1 MSSFSRAVSAAC
13 LSVFFAGLGEA
24 ALAQGRPPRGADD
37 CVLDNCGQRPGAQ
50 PPRDTSR
57 PPAQRGPARNDP
69 PAAADDDNDAPPPP
83 REGSVFRRG
92 PAASTGKFDFYV
104 LSLSWSSG
112 FCATNDRGSAGAQC
126 SVGSGLGFVVHGLW
140 PQYER
145 GFPSDCDASARPPT
159 RAAMDL
165 TRGLFPDE
173 GLARYEWRKH
183 GTCSGKPA
191 SEYFADVRF
200 AREKVKIPREFEAL
214 KTEERIGPADVARAF
229 EEANPRLR
237 PGMMAVGCARGVLQ
251 EVRICMTKDL
261 RDFRPCPEVARG
273 SCRSREI
280 RVPPVR

>member
-1 MSSFSRAVSAAC
+1 MPAFKRLPVA
-13 LSVFFAGLGEA
+13 FFA
-24 ALAQGRPPRGADD
+24 ALFAVAGGATSADAQFRRPPARNDD
-37 CVLDNCGQRPGAQ
+37 CVLDRCGQPEN
-50 PPRDTSR
+50 
-57 PPAQRGPARNDP
+57 PAPARPSAPDAAPDADASP
-69 PAAADDDNDAPPPP
+69 PQQ
-83 REGSVFRRG
+83 GSVFRRG
-92 PAASTGKFDFYV
+92 SSPSTGRFDFYV

-112 FCATNDRGSAGAQC
+112 FCSTNERG
-126 SVGSGLGFVVHGLW
+126 GSGSQCQIGSNLGFVVHGLW

-159 RAAMDL
+159 RAALDVAK
-165 TRGLFPDE
+165 GLFPEE

-191 SEYFADVRF
+191 NEYFSDVKF
-200 AREKVKIPREFEAL
+200 AREKVRIPKEFENL
-214 KTEERIGPADVARAF
+214 KSEERVGPSDITRAF

-261 RDFRPCPEVARG
+261 RDFRPCPEVARN

-280 RVPPVR
+280 RVPPIR